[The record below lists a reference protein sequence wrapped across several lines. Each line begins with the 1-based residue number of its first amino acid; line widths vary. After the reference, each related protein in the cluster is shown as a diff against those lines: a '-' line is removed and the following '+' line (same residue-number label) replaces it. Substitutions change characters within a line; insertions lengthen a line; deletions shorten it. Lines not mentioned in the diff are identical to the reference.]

1 MGSCELKACSVSY
14 RGGRGKGGSRVDEEG
29 GPVLLEVEVPCES
42 QSPHSEVRRVTSAL
56 THDESK
62 VAVVGEEALCI

>member
-1 MGSCELKACSVSY
+1 M
-14 RGGRGKGGSRVDEEG
+14 DEEG
-29 GPVLLEVEVPCES
+29 GHVLLEVEVPCES